1 MEQDI
6 TTQRLEAAFSSAGI
20 SQAELSRR
28 SGIDRGS
35 ISLYL
40 SGRYCPKADKLLR
53 LAEALNV
60 SPQWLSGAADDPH
73 PDPDALLPVF
83 CGVDAGGTLVDTG
96 DTFAVPHRWLT
107 EEEGRFFLLRV
118 TGLAMYPRLLEGDL
132 LLVDS
137 AAPWKDNAIAVLV
150 QDSALLIRQVQGNQ
164 LFPANPE
171 FPPRP
176 VSGDQRRLGCAVQL
190 IRRL

>member
-6 TTQRLEAAFSSAGI
+6 TTQRLQAAFSAAGI
-20 SQAELSRR
+20 SQLELSHR

-40 SGRYCPKADKLLR
+40 NGRYRPKADKLLR
-53 LAEALNV
+53 LAEALHV
-60 SPQWLSGAADDPH
+60 SPQWLSGACDTPH
-73 PDPDALLPVF
+73 PDPDVVLPVF
-83 CGVDAGGTLVDTG
+83 CGVDADGALVDTG
-96 DTFAVPHRWLT
+96 DTFPVPHRWLA
-107 EEEGRFFLLRV
+107 EEENRFFLLRV
-118 TGLAMYPRLLEGDL
+118 SGLAMYPRLLEGDL

-137 AAPWKDNAIAVLV
+137 AAAWKDNAIAVLV
-150 QDSALLIRQVQGNQ
+150 QEGALLVRQVQGSQ

-176 VSGDQRRLGCAVQL
+176 ISDDQRRLGCAVQL
-190 IRRL
+190 VRRL

>member
-6 TTQRLEAAFSSAGI
+6 TTRRLNAAFSSAGI

-60 SPQWLSGAADDPH
+60 SPQWISGASDTPH
-73 PDPDALLPVF
+73 PDPDILLPVF
-83 CGVDAGGTLVDTG
+83 CGVDAGGALLDTG
-96 DTFAVPHRWLT
+96 DIFALPHRWLAS
-107 EEEGRFFLLRV
+107 GKDRFFLLRA

-137 AAPWKDNAIAVLV
+137 AAAWKDNAIAVLV
-150 QDSALLIRQVQGNQ
+150 QDGALLIRRVQGNQ
-164 LFPANPE
+164 LLPANPE

-176 VSGDQRRLGCAVQL
+176 ISADQRRLGCAVQL
-190 IRRL
+190 LRKL